1 MISVFAII
9 VLIIAVYSFLK
20 ATDQPEDN
28 FEEAYTYFLGAIIFG
43 IVFIILLCNVVL
55 LTIKV
60 ETRGHIIDDKIA
72 MLEEDNHTI
81 EESLEETIE
90 IYLEEE
96 GDCDEKTITSVDNIN
111 DVIYFL
117 PKLESNVLAQKQ
129 IQAYVDNKNKI
140 KELKEERIDL
150 SKEKWLLYFG
160 R

>member
-60 ETRGHIIDDKIA
+60 ETRGHIIDDKIV

-81 EESLEETIE
+81 EESLEKTIE

>member
-1 MISVFAII
+1 MISGFAII
-9 VLIIAVYSFLK
+9 VLIIAVYSILK

-81 EESLEETIE
+81 EENLEETIE

>member
-81 EESLEETIE
+81 EENLEETIE